1 MRKQVEL
8 TFVIGFDKKETVYQ
22 IEKYIKHVVSA
33 GTTLCGGCTT
43 SFADGYWRTDGAEK
57 QKYFHGNQQQETAFI
72 LNLTCELEKEQH
84 VYQYMK
90 KRIKSVT
97 TLLGVDVDWVHVKRT
112 EFVGMHFSVKEMDK
126 EQSAEQ
132 DNCELF
138 RKLIAMGSV
147 HINRSADE
155 MKFRNKAED
164 LYENL
169 FGKNQ

>member
-8 TFVIGFDKKETVYQ
+8 TFVIGFDKNTRYDQ
-22 IEKYIKHVVSA
+22 ISRYTKHVVSA
-33 GTTLCGGCTT
+33 STTLCGGCTT

-57 QKYFHGNQQQETAFI
+57 QNYFYGNQQQETAFI

-84 VYQYMK
+84 VYEYMK
-90 KRIKSVT
+90 NRIKSVT
-97 TLLGVDVDWVHVKRT
+97 TLLGVDIDWVHVKRT
-112 EFVGMHFSVKEMDK
+112 EFVGMHFSVKEMETK
-126 EQSAEQ
+126 QSDEQ
-132 DNCELF
+132 DNRELF
-138 RKLIAMGSV
+138 RKLIAMGSA